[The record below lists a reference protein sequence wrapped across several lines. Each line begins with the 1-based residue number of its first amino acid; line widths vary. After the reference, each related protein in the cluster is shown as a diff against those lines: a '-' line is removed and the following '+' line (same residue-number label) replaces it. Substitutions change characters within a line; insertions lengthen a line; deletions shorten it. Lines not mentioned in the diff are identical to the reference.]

1 MAIDSVSANAAPQIA
16 GAIRQAA
23 SSTGVSFEY
32 LLTTA
37 QLESSLNP
45 QAQASTSTAKGLY
58 QFIDQTWLAT
68 MKASGAANGYGQYAD
83 AISRTADGRYTV
95 ADPSTYAAIMKLRN
109 DPTASATMAG
119 SFTRANAQQLRSAI
133 GRAPTDGEL
142 YIAHFLGPD
151 GAARMINAAD
161 ARSSA
166 NAADLF
172 PQAASANPSIFYD
185 PAGHARSVGAV
196 YAKLTSRFEIAR
208 AMSFPPS
215 LRGTDTVASA
225 VPSNAAP
232 PSGARP
238 VVPVDIAAVTQAF
251 VEANVGQAPLPLPAM
266 TANKPLFQ
274 SMFSD
279 PTRKAV
285 TQTVA
290 NLWTPEASESGNGQA
305 RPRTLFADT
314 PLEPGKLFGGDRI

>member
-1 MAIDSVSANAAPQIA
+1 MALDSISANAGPQIA
-16 GAIRQAA
+16 GAIQQAA
-23 SSTGVSFEY
+23 RTTGVSFEY

-83 AISRTADGRYTV
+83 AITRTADGRYTV

-119 SFTRANAQQLRSAI
+119 SFTRANAQQLHSAI

-161 ARSSA
+161 SQSGAS
-166 NAADLF
+166 AADLF
-172 PQAASANPSIFYD
+172 PQAAAANPSIFYD
-185 PAGHARSVGAV
+185 STGRARSVGAV
-196 YAKLTSRFEIAR
+196 YGKLTGRFETAR

-215 LRGTDTVASA
+215 LRGGTSVASVA
-225 VPSNAAP
+225 SPSATS
-232 PSGARP
+232 PSIARP
-238 VVPVDIAAVTQAF
+238 VTPPVDTAAVTQAF
-251 VEANVGQAPLPLPAM
+251 VEANVGQAPPPVK

-279 PTRKAV
+279 PTRRPV
-285 TQTVA
+285 SQTVA
-290 NLWTPEASESGNGQA
+290 NLWTPAASEGGNGQA
-305 RPRTLFADT
+305 RPRTLFTDAPPDV
-314 PLEPGKLFGGDRI
+314 GKLFGGDRI